1 MGVRQPGGAG
11 VVEVGQRPLLE
22 DGRVRLAQWVEP
34 ILAPFIQ
41 RFGSACD
48 VSAAKLVLRTAPKL
62 NLNKVDPTK
71 SSSSRT
77 GWDPTRMDLQG
88 TDSDDPAT

>member
-1 MGVRQPGGAG
+1 VGVREPGGAG
-11 VVEVGQRPLLE
+11 IVEVGQRPLPE
-22 DGRVRLAQWVEP
+22 DGGVRLARWVEP
-34 ILAPFIQ
+34 ILATFIQ

-77 GWDPTRMDLQG
+77 GWNPTRMDLHG
-88 TDSDDPAT
+88 TDTDDPAT